1 MYLIRFSYLF
11 AIRNCDG
18 LQMTMTILNHF
29 LNSYKYFCDA
39 RFHIIQRTMICCQI
53 NNVCAT
59 LRYATKFRLDKAIIL
74 QSHYFTCIFS
84 PLSAPLCPHQQIL
97 ALLFHNAN
105 QILNLAIGYLYK
117 FRSFYHTHVSNYSW
131 ANFYIQFS
139 SKNIYSILSSRIL
152 MLAYRICPSRNR
164 QLPFLLKKVLLWRVM
179 PNKRR
184 CMSRRLTFVAYF

>member
-1 MYLIRFSYLF
+1 MYLIRFGYLS

-29 LNSYKYFCDA
+29 LNSYRYFCYG
-39 RFHIIQRTMICCQI
+39 RFRIIQRTMIYCQI

-59 LRYATKFRLDKAIIL
+59 LRYATKFRLDKAVIL
-74 QSHYFTCIFS
+74 QSHYFPCIFS

-105 QILNLAIGYLYK
+105 QILSPAIGYLYK
-117 FRSFYHTHVSNYSW
+117 FRSFYHTHVGNYSW

-139 SKNIYSILSSRIL
+139 SKNIYSILSFHKL
-152 MLAYRICPSRNR
+152 MLVYRICPSQNR
-164 QLPFLLKKVLLWRVM
+164 QLPFFIERK
-179 PNKRR
+179 
-184 CMSRRLTFVAYF
+184 YYYGE